1 LVEGVKRDYRPVAA
15 LDRSNIAATAAI
27 SQLQQQHSAATA
39 AAEPIAV
46 AACQSAK
53 VDDRSAAIER

>member
-1 LVEGVKRDYRPVAA
+1 
-15 LDRSNIAATAAI
+15 LDSSNIAATAAI
-27 SQLQQQHSAATA
+27 SQLQQQHSAAA

-53 VDDRSAAIER
+53 VDDRSAAIERQ

>member
-27 SQLQQQHSAATA
+27 SQLQQQHSAAA

-53 VDDRSAAIER
+53 VDDRSAAIERQ

>member
-1 LVEGVKRDYRPVAA
+1 
-15 LDRSNIAATAAI
+15 LDSSNIAATAAI
-27 SQLQQQHSAATA
+27 SQLQQQHSAAT

-53 VDDRSAAIER
+53 VDDRSAAIERQ